1 MLYIIGRQAKIAM
14 EIWREEKMVLDITSL
29 INGKLSKIDFEYTI
43 ADSDENPVIPP
54 YDVSFTAPVRV
65 KGYVTDNAGYMTLH
79 ASADI
84 DYVSH
89 CARCLENV
97 NGTFTL
103 DFNRVVAAS
112 GTLQNEDNDS
122 YVVVKNGLLDID
134 RELVED
140 LLLEF
145 PMKLLCKEN
154 CKGICPKC
162 GKNLNKNS
170 CDCDKKKEID
180 PRLAILQTLF
190 EDEE

>member
-1 MLYIIGRQAKIAM
+1 
-14 EIWREEKMVLDITSL
+14 MVLDITSL

-43 ADSDENPVIPP
+43 IDSDDNPVLPP
-54 YDVSFTAPVRV
+54 DDVSFTAPVRV
-65 KGYVTDNAGYMTLH
+65 NGYVTDNAGYMTLH
-79 ASADI
+79 AEAEI
-84 DYVSH
+84 DYTSH
-89 CARCLENV
+89 CARCLEDIF
-97 NGTFTL
+97 GTFTL
-103 DFNRVVAAS
+103 DFNRVVAIA

-145 PMKLLCKEN
+145 PMKLLCRDN
-154 CKGICPKC
+154 CKGICSRC
-162 GKNLNKNS
+162 GKNLNNNS
-170 CDCDKKKEID
+170 CECHNKKEID